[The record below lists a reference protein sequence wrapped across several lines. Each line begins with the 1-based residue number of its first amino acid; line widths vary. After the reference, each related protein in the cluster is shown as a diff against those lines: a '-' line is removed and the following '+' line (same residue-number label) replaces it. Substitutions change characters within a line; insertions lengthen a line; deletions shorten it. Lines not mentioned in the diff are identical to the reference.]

1 MRGRIELGGRSNEHS
16 GDARRKQ
23 KQAIPIQLQHLHSAK
38 GFQIVL
44 SEALC
49 GGVPKPHMLPREI
62 AVDLLIL
69 APHHE
74 RTAAGQ
80 AAIAEPGL
88 NTLDC

>member
-1 MRGRIELGGRSNEHS
+1 MSTAETHVANKS
-16 GDARRKQ
+16 KQ
-23 KQAIPIQLQHLHSAK
+23 YQSSCSILQSAK
-38 GFQIVL
+38 GLQIVL

-80 AAIAEPGL
+80 AAITEPGH